1 MIDVENIR
9 KAALYYVNNDVTL
22 EDAALYVGI
31 KSKKTLNSYF
41 ARLCDSE
48 YEKDKLLYK
57 KIVLKKYENEQ
68 KGKVK
73 CGQTGVRK
81 SSYTRDEALKIY
93 DYIIKNCATYR
104 QAEEEFQIPRSTIY
118 EIVHSDLL
126 TDDEKKKIELVS
138 ESNVPSSID
147 NGHIK

>member
-1 MIDVENIR
+1 MLR
-9 KAALYYVNNDVTL
+9 Q
-22 EDAALYVGI
+22 
-31 KSKKTLNSYF
+31 
-41 ARLCDSE
+41 
-48 YEKDKLLYK
+48 K

-73 CGQTGVRK
+73 GGQTGVRK

-118 EIVHSDLL
+118 EIVHSNLL
-126 TDDEKKKIELVS
+126 TDDEKKKINLVS